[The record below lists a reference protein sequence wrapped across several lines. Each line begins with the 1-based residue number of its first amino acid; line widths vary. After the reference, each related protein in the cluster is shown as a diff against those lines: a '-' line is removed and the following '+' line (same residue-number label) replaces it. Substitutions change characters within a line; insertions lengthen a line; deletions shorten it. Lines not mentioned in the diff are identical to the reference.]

1 MATPTAPSTAHVV
14 RLLDGWSATAP
25 PAPPTE
31 LPLRGRMRP
40 ATVTTLLVLLLIA
53 SIGGV
58 AGIIPLWILPTPG
71 WWFSLLFTVMVA
83 GLLLALWFAYTG
95 AIADGRLRAI
105 ARQRWADSA
114 GRIQLGMGTVGHRT
128 VSTLEDG
135 RVDTFTLT
143 VRTADGETVSGE
155 WHRPTARSAGL
166 LQPQLPGVGAEVR
179 VWRITGA
186 PADWPLLI
194 EAVDPSVSLRVA
206 R

>member
-1 MATPTAPSTAHVV
+1 MANPTAPSTGQVV
-14 RLLDGWSATAP
+14 RLLDGWGEAAP
-25 PAPPTE
+25 PAE

-40 ATVTTLLVLLLIA
+40 ATVTTLLALLLVA
-53 SIGGV
+53 SIGGA
-58 AGIIPLWILPTPG
+58 AGIVLLWTQQTPG

-83 GLLLALWFAYTG
+83 GLLLALWFAYAG
-95 AIADGRLRAI
+95 SIADGHLRAI

-114 GRIQLGMGTVGHRT
+114 GRIQLGMGVVGHRT

-135 RVDTFTLT
+135 RVDTFTLA
-143 VRTADGETVSGE
+143 VRTADGATVSGE

-179 VWRITGA
+179 VWRVAGA

-194 EAVDPSVSLRVA
+194 EAVDPSVSRRVGP
-206 R
+206 